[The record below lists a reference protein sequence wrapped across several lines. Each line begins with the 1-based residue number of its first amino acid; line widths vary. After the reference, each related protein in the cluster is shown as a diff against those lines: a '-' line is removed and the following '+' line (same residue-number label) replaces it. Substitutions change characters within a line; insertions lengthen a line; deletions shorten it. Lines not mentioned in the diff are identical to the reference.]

1 MEKERNEKGRNGKG
15 KRGSRISFGAD
26 PKFSLSE
33 KNPKMSA
40 NSKSSHGANCF
51 HLGAMNTLYN
61 RLFAPKWKLRIF
73 SQCEDRFQIG

>member
-33 KNPKMSA
+33 KIQK
-40 NSKSSHGANCF
+40 C
-51 HLGAMNTLYN
+51 
-61 RLFAPKWKLRIF
+61 RLTRKVVMVRIA
-73 SQCEDRFQIG
+73 SIWEQ